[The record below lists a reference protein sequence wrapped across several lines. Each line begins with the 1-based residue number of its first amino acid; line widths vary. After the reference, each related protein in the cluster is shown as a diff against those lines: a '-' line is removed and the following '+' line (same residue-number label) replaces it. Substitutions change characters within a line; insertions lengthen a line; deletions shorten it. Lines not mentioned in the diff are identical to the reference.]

1 MHKVNTNKLEEFSWS
16 SPKGKFAGAG
26 REVSEALGRKPP
38 STDLLERH
46 PFDVEIC
53 RLAPGADALPVS
65 FPRHAMGILPRD
77 FGQGCCPA
85 QRGNDGG

>member
-1 MHKVNTNKLEEFSWS
+1 
-16 SPKGKFAGAG
+16 
-26 REVSEALGRKPP
+26 
-38 STDLLERH
+38 LLERH